1 MPLFFRVL
9 FGKYTRRDGLVAAL
23 GALVRATI
31 LFRRGADLRME
42 LSVGSFGSTRGA
54 FDQQLTDLHEIV
66 GEHRGAHKQFEA
78 LGALGE
84 ATLPAPKRWPSL
96 ATATL
101 SSPMPADINILVYNC
116 IIASRTNR
124 EVVCV

>member
-1 MPLFFRVL
+1 LCE
-9 FGKYTRRDGLVAAL
+9 RRFYFAVVPIADGIICWFVC
-23 GALVRATI
+23 
-31 LFRRGADLRME
+31 
-42 LSVGSFGSTRGA
+42 STRGA

-101 SSPMPADINILVYNC
+101 SSPMPADINILVYNW